1 MKSTTPQTRHP
12 AAVRPSD
19 ESRLFFRLKHI
30 LLKEDREELERLRA
44 SLEDPQWLESR
55 VGPLI
60 DERLAFLKKNF
71 PKEFRLAVEKI
82 VDQKIASSQDAL
94 IEAISPHLMKMV
106 RAFIQHQFTL
116 LRENIEQQLR
126 KLFNTGPLG
135 RLRLLLFGIEPE
147 TLATTY
153 LGKIG
158 AAQVEEIYVVEQHS
172 GILLGS
178 ASRTDKPDLD
188 LVAGMLTAIKSF
200 AEDAYQQGRQHL
212 EMIAYG
218 EFSIFIQ
225 NFPTYY
231 IALVTKGE
239 LTTSERQWLSEKLI
253 EFARNELN
261 FNLKKPDGSSNL
273 LIRRKLQQHFFS
285 ESKSA

>member
-1 MKSTTPQTRHP
+1 MKNTTPQARHP
-12 AAVRPSD
+12 FSPSTQD
-19 ESRLFFRLKHI
+19 ESRLFYRLKHI

-44 SLEDPQWLESR
+44 SLEDPLWLESR

-60 DERLAFLKKNF
+60 DERLDFLKKNF
-71 PKEFRLAVEKI
+71 PDEFRLAVEKI
-82 VDQKIASSQDAL
+82 VERKIATSQDAL

-106 RAFIQHQFTL
+106 RAFIHHQFTL
-116 LRENIEQQLR
+116 LRESIEQQLH

-147 TLATTY
+147 TLTNTS
-153 LGKIG
+153 LGQIG
-158 AAQVEEIYVVEQHS
+158 VAQVEEIYVIEQHS

-253 EFARNELN
+253 EFARNELS

-273 LIRRKLQQHFFS
+273 LIRRKLQNHFFTEAKAS
-285 ESKSA
+285 